1 MALSLWSRKRDL
13 IYFGFFAIHIPIILL
28 VDAVPI
34 LPSLFDNNVSRLL
47 RNYYITT
54 FRDKFFIGPV
64 PAWFTSFMYMEL
76 YYHLPLSA
84 WALGALLRDDPL
96 VPVHLLVFGFQS
108 FLTSWTCLMEVW
120 DWQDRTTAEK
130 RNLTSLYGPYV
141 ALGAFMALDMFWR
154 LRGRLL
160 NKSKQE

>member
-1 MALSLWSRKRDL
+1 MALWSRKRDL

-34 LPSLFDNNVSRLL
+34 LPSPFDNTISREL

-54 FRDKFFIGPV
+54 FRDKFFEGPA
-64 PAWFTSFMYMEL
+64 PGWFTSFMYMEL
-76 YYHLPLSA
+76 YYHLPLSV

-96 VPVHLLVFGFQS
+96 VPIHLLVFGFQS
-108 FLTSWTCLMEVW
+108 FLTAWTCLVEVW
-120 DWQDRTTAEK
+120 DWEDRSLAEK

-141 ALGAFMALDMFWR
+141 ALGGFMALDMFWR
-154 LRGRLL
+154 LRKKLL
-160 NKSKQE
+160 SKSKQE